1 MADDQQINLNSIFWR
16 DKEMSKIAVVDT
28 ETTWGDEVMSLGI
41 VIADAKEYKP
51 LDRRYY
57 VFDPEYRAGGIFS
70 NVLFRIPKAE
80 THITTREDG
89 LKETDAWLEAAG
101 VEKIFAYNGSF
112 DKGHLPEWDGYEWY
126 DIMRIAAYKQYNHS
140 IPDSTECCKTGKLKR
155 NYGVE
160 SITRLLSGNSAYCEM
175 HNALQDA
182 LDELNI
188 MRMLK
193 REISVY
199 EAARI

>member
-1 MADDQQINLNSIFWR
+1 MT
-16 DKEMSKIAVVDT
+16 KIAVVDT

-41 VIADAKEYKP
+41 VIADAKDYKP

-70 NVLFRIPKAE
+70 NVLFRMPKTE
-80 THITTREDG
+80 THITTREAA
-89 LKETDAWLEAAG
+89 LKETDAWLAAAG

-112 DKGHLPEWDGYEWY
+112 DKAHLPEWNGYEWY

-140 IPDSTECCKTGKLKR
+140 IPVSAECCKTGKLKR

-160 SITRLLSGNSAYCEM
+160 PITRMLSGNSAYCEM

-193 REISVY
+193 QEISVY
-199 EAARI
+199 ETAGI